1 MNGESLVTS
10 YEERL
15 FMGSLQEKKQNGC
28 LEEEDLAEM
37 RDYFYFKKEVLK
49 RCLNMPPR
57 LGSICKGEISDVFAR
72 AMRSFYLMAK
82 DREMNRLKKL
92 EKYIVKTYF
101 ADGFY
106 MTISKLQA
114 LISSFDKST
123 FRRYRSR
130 TGAGTSI
137 EIEYRIKKDTV
148 YKNGE
153 VRGIEAYII
162 NGKNKI
168 SIRKLGALTALAITD
183 PGKKKVLSGMLKKS
197 YPGLEGVLNI
207 DLPSNLLELQPK
219 TFKYINV
226 ETEDTE
232 SVSISC
238 PEDILNFITDE
249 IMLYLTSTFIGR
261 NIAFEEIREM
271 MDGDIKK
278 VSQQAEPEL

>member
-1 MNGESLVTS
+1 
-10 YEERL
+10 
-15 FMGSLQEKKQNGC
+15 
-28 LEEEDLAEM
+28 M

-57 LGSICKGEISDVFAR
+57 LGSICKGEISDVFVR
-72 AMRSFYLMAK
+72 AMRSFHLMAK
-82 DREMNRLKKL
+82 GREMNRLKKL

-114 LISSFDKST
+114 LIGSFNRST

-153 VRGIEAYII
+153 VRGIEAYIT
-162 NGKNKI
+162 NGRNKI
-168 SIRKLGALTALAITD
+168 SVRKLGALTALAITD
-183 PGKKKVLSGMLKKS
+183 PNNKETLDGMLKKS

-207 DLPSNLLELQPK
+207 SLTGDLLRLQSESGK
-219 TFKYINV
+219 QISVNM
-226 ETEDTE
+226 EDEE
-232 SVSISC
+232 SISISC